1 MVRVKAGNI
10 LRNIDFD
17 KCLNT
22 DSMKGSVSTLTNQ
35 FAIQNKRRS
44 GLRVLCDN
52 KKNKSI
58 FRDLSKTLDT
68 IETERL
74 NEEGP
79 LLTSKLEGI
88 STSSISRKNNPEME
102 RGDID
107 QIGGGRKR
115 KYVHHDKKK
124 KSLDGYSKKRRV
136 GKKRGRKKSR
146 KAKHHRRRGAVS
158 RKSSTKRRKKRSGKK
173 RRRKHHFKKHNIFS
187 TD

>member
-22 DSMKGSVSTLTNQ
+22 DSMKGNVSTLTSQ
-35 FAIQNKRRS
+35 FSIQNKRRS
-44 GLRVLCDN
+44 GLRLLCDN

-58 FRDLSKTLDT
+58 FRDLSKSLDT

-88 STSSISRKNNPEME
+88 TTSSISRKNNPEME

-124 KSLDGYSKKRRV
+124 SHDGYSKKRRV
-136 GKKRGRKKSR
+136 GKKRGRKKS
-146 KAKHHRRRGAVS
+146 KKGKHHRRRVGVS

-173 RRRKHHFKKHNIFS
+173 RRKHHFKKHNIFS